1 MLVACYRF
9 LCSPRFWE
17 KWSEGF
23 QRHSLQRQLWSG
35 LKSEAAAWRHW
46 ALARLA
52 MSRRAEVPRGMR
64 PHAPMLRCPA
74 FRLIVCG
81 ETPESLGKARSCV
94 SMLQCSSPR
103 AQEVGGPIS
112 RLDRRGGCGSDV
124 FRQSD
129 LSRPGRSG
137 PFSIFTVS
145 RHCPATSSPLAYW
158 RPCPLSPARPQWGLD
173 SYMGKRRHQRDH
185 VQLVR
190 RSLAVLCAGP
200 AAEAKDPCAAAGACC
215 SVPRRSGASF

>member
-1 MLVACYRF
+1 MLSTILGEMVRRLSETLFTKATLVGSEVGGGSLAALGARQACHVQT
-9 LCSPRFWE
+9 C
-17 KWSEGF
+17 
-23 QRHSLQRQLWSG
+23 
-35 LKSEAAAWRHW
+35 
-46 ALARLA
+46 
-52 MSRRAEVPRGMR
+52 RGATW
-64 PHAPMLRCPA
+64 HAPACAYAQVHPA